1 MYNIMSENNK
11 EYSDEFILNCRKPAG
26 ELGIDVIE
34 SMNKSH
40 TDLSLWG
47 LSHLDIKEDDVILD
61 VGCGG
66 GVNIER
72 FTDKTNGKVY
82 GIDYSEVSVAEST
95 KYNQEKIDEGQ
106 VEILSGSVS
115 DLPFDDETFNIVS
128 GFETIYFWPDLVN
141 DLREIHRVLKKDGV
155 IFICNEDKK
164 DENLMD
170 RMGDIVNL
178 LDMTVLSEKELHDL
192 LEEAGFTDI
201 EVYTSNDTNYI
212 CAIGRK
218 K

>member
-1 MYNIMSENNK
+1 MSENNK

>member
-1 MYNIMSENNK
+1 MSENNK

-218 K
+218 E

>member
-1 MYNIMSENNK
+1 MSENNK

-82 GIDYSEVSVAEST
+82 GIDYSEVSVVEST
-95 KYNQEKIDEGQ
+95 KHNQEKIDEGQ

-115 DLPFDDETFNIVS
+115 DLPFDNETFNIVS

-141 DLREIHRVLKKDGV
+141 DLREIHRVLKKDGA

-201 EVYTSNDTNYI
+201 DVYTSNDTNYI
-212 CAIGRK
+212 CAIGQK
-218 K
+218 SN

>member
-1 MYNIMSENNK
+1 MSENNEE
-11 EYSDEFILNCRKPAG
+11 EYSDEFILNCRKPVG
-26 ELGIDVIE
+26 ELGAQVVHN
-34 SMNKSH
+34 MNKSH
-40 TDLSLWG
+40 EKIALWG
-47 LSHLDIKEDDVILD
+47 LDHLDVGENDVILD

-82 GIDYSEVSVAEST
+82 GVDYSDVSVAEST
-95 KYNQEKIDEGQ
+95 KHNQKKVDEGQ
-106 VEILSGSVS
+106 VEIVSGSVS

-128 GFETIYFWPDLVN
+128 GFETTYFWPDLVN
-141 DLREIHRVLKKDGV
+141 DFREIHRVLKKDGV
-155 IFICNEDKK
+155 IFICNGDKK

-178 LDMTVLSEKELHDL
+178 LDMIVLSEKELHDL
-192 LEEAGFTDI
+192 LDEAGFTDI

>member
-1 MYNIMSENNK
+1 MSENNEE
-11 EYSDEFILNCRKPAG
+11 EYSDEFILNCRKPVG
-26 ELGIDVIE
+26 ELGAQVVHN
-34 SMNKSH
+34 MNKSH
-40 TDLSLWG
+40 EKIALWG
-47 LSHLDIKEDDVILD
+47 LDHLDVGENDVILD

-95 KYNQEKIDEGQ
+95 KHNQEKIDEGQ

-128 GFETIYFWPDLVN
+128 GFETIYFWPDIVN
-141 DLREIHRVLKKDGV
+141 DLREIHRVLKKDGA